1 LEPTL
6 KIDLTNRPESEPERD
21 PDPDPESA
29 PEPKRETNV
38 LWTGLS
44 SVGCIFGARFGAL
57 VKTAVG
63 HITDTAAPER
73 ERHIPLV
80 QPLWE
85 FVQCNKRFR
94 RPVIRH
100 DEDLCTIWATCESVW
115 VACCNDCSLAA
126 WCRGARF
133 ENQFGLAR

>member
-1 LEPTL
+1 
-6 KIDLTNRPESEPERD
+6 
-21 PDPDPESA
+21 
-29 PEPKRETNV
+29 V

-44 SVGCIFGARFGAL
+44 SVGSIFGAKFGAL

-63 HITDTAAPER
+63 QITDMAAPEK

-100 DEDLCTIWATCESVW
+100 DLGQPTCHDRCRPLHDLGQSDPVFGWLVTKNAPWPSG
-115 VACCNDCSLAA
+115 AA
-126 WCRGARF
+126 MLDVKINLGCHALRGR
-133 ENQFGLAR
+133 